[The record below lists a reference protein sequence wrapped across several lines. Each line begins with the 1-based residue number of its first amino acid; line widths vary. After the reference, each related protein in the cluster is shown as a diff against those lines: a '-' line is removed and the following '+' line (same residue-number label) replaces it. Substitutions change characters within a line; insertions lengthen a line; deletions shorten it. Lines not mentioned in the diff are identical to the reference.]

1 MSGPKAFRIVTR
13 AEIMTIC
20 RRSLARLD
28 AAIEDWISRGQRNGT
43 IEKADIDKVIARRDV
58 LRGLLAADRF
68 VELQKQLPAEIS
80 YLQADA
86 ERRAEKAAELEAQSK
101 RAMRRM
107 KGTAQALLA
116 SLESS
121 GVQISWDIREELA
134 SSSASSE
141 RLETA
146 INKAFL
152 LLQSPPETKGVSDLQ
167 RDIAARLG
175 AGEKRM
181 SLEEWTSQRPAVT
194 EDQALLRVDG
204 FLGELKGLGIDPG
217 PFSARISS
225 LELESPARRP
235 LLTDSLLLDL
245 ATAVKNGRE
254 QIRIQGDLR
263 ARHAELSE
271 MKSPEAAALRSEIG
285 KSFTGDSQGKEAEL
299 LQRAGFLIEAEV
311 QTMAAEE
318 RRRAVLEGLAGLGYE
333 VSEGMATAWVTGG
346 RVVLRKAATPG
357 YGVELSGGS
366 KSDLLQVRAVAYG
379 NSAETRDTSRDRD
392 IETIWCGEFARLQS
406 LVAKDGGH
414 LSLESARP
422 IGQFPLKVV
431 EDRLSANDVEID
443 VKTARYLPR

>member
-43 IEKADIDKVIARRDV
+43 IDKADIDKVIARRDA
-58 LRGLLAADRF
+58 LRGLLSADKF

-86 ERRAEKAAELEAQSK
+86 ERRVEKAAELEAQSQ

-121 GVQISWDIREELA
+121 GIQIPHEIRQDLA
-134 SSSASSE
+134 SSGMPSE
-141 RLETA
+141 RLEAA
-146 INKAFL
+146 INKGFL
-152 LLQSPPETKGVSDLQ
+152 MLHSAPATKGVSDLQ

-181 SLEEWTSQRPAVT
+181 SLEEWMSQQPGVT

-225 LELESPARRP
+225 LELESPARRT
-235 LLTDSLLLDL
+235 LLADSLLLDL

-254 QIRIQGDLR
+254 HTRLQSDLR

-271 MKSPEAAALRSEIG
+271 MKSPEAASLRSEMDDILSG
-285 KSFTGDSQGKEAEL
+285 ATQGNEAEL
-299 LQRAGFLIEAEV
+299 LKRADFLIEEEV
-311 QTMAAEE
+311 RTMAAEE

-333 VSEGMATAWVTGG
+333 VSEGMATAWVNGG
-346 RVVLRKAATPG
+346 RVVLRKAANPG

-366 KSDLLQVRAVAYG
+366 KSDLLQVRAVAFG
-379 NSAETRDTSRDRD
+379 NSAETRDTTRDPD
-392 IETIWCGEFARLQS
+392 IETIWCGEFERLQS
-406 LVAKDGGH
+406 LIAKDGGH
-414 LSLESARP
+414 LSLESAHP

-431 EDRLSANDVEID
+431 EDRLGATETDIG
-443 VKTARYLPR
+443 VKAARHLPR